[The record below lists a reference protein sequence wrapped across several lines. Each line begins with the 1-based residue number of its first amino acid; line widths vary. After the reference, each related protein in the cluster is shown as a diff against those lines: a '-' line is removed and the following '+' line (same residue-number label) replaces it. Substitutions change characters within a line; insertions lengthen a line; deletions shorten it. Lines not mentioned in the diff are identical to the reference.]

1 MFDNRFRPE
10 LIQKHFHDLCLKSK
24 AMKKSPLKNLVLVLA
39 IAFLGYGCNKEK
51 EEVDYDT
58 QSSQDNA
65 QAENILNEI
74 NEIADQAVEDGLLS
88 THRFASGNNFL
99 SSCGSIT
106 VTVDSTDSS
115 GTATIDFGT
124 HFCKGIDTKFRKGK
138 ITVSFT
144 GPYREAGTVITIAA
158 TNYFVGYDSAY
169 ATKVNGQ
176 RTVTNNGTNGNGNL
190 SYSIQANAT
199 LANYL
204 NEQMTWSSTRNREWT
219 AGVATSA
226 WNDDEYLITGNASG
240 KSFGGVNFSASITE
254 ALHVKLNCRW
264 ITEGTFSLTPENKEP
279 RTLDYGD
286 GACDNDATVT
296 IKDKTYNITIR

>member
-1 MFDNRFRPE
+1 
-10 LIQKHFHDLCLKSK
+10 
-24 AMKKSPLKNLVLVLA
+24 MKKSLLTIFGIVLISTL
-39 IAFLGYGCNKEK
+39 IFDGCKKEDK

-58 QSSQDNA
+58 QSSVDNA
-65 QAENILNEI
+65 QVENILNEM

-88 THRFASGNNFL
+88 THRWGSGNNNLL

-115 GTATIDFGT
+115 GTATINFGN
-124 HFCKGIDTKFRKGK
+124 HFCQGIDTKYRKGL

-190 SYSIQANAT
+190 SFSIQANAT

-204 NEQMTWSSTRNREWT
+204 NEQMTWSSTRTREWI
-219 AGVATSA
+219 AGASTSA
-226 WNDDEYLITGNASG
+226 WNDDEYLVTGNASG
-240 KSFGGVNFSASITE
+240 KSFAGVNYSASILE
-254 ALHVKLNCRW
+254 ALHIKLNCRW
-264 ITEGTFSLTPENKEP
+264 ITEGIFSLTPENKEP

-286 GACDNDATVT
+286 GTCDNDATVT
-296 IKDKTYNITIR
+296 IKDKTYNITLR